1 MGMEKEIQNRTK
13 MFALTIIRF
22 TEKLKYSRVNNILAN
37 QIIRSCTSI
46 GANYIA
52 ACYAKSQSDFLNK
65 LKIVEEEATET
76 KYWLELIK
84 ETNLHLSASIQE
96 IMKEGNELIS
106 IFSSSVLTM
115 KKKLHHK

>member
-1 MGMEKEIQNRTK
+1 MEKEIQKRTK
-13 MFALTIIRF
+13 DFALTVIRF
-22 TEKLKYSRVNNILAN
+22 TEKLGSSRVNNILAN

-84 ETNLHLSASIQE
+84 ETNLNLSAQILA
-96 IMKEGNELIS
+96 IMKESDELIA
-106 IFSSSVLTM
+106 IFSSTVITM
-115 KKKLHHK
+115 KKKLYHY

>member
-1 MGMEKEIQNRTK
+1 MGMEKDIQKRTK
-13 MFALTIIRF
+13 VFALTVIRF
-22 TEKLKYSRVNNILAN
+22 TEKMSSSRVNNILVN

-84 ETNLHLSASIQE
+84 ETNLNLSAQILA
-96 IMKEGNELIS
+96 IMKESDELIA
-106 IFSSSVLTM
+106 IFSSTVITM
-115 KKKLHHK
+115 KKKLYHY